1 MQGVN
6 NINELRNLSLRLI
19 DDIIGEKYKLVGGSE
34 ETEHRVLDHINKQIA
49 NVVNMTNMELK
60 YAKEQNGKV
69 KFLEYESK

>member
-19 DDIIGEKYKLVGGSE
+19 DDIIGEKYKLVGEKE
-34 ETEHRVLDHINKQIA
+34 ELKVEVLKQINNQVI
-49 NVVNMTNMELK
+49 NVINITSLELK
-60 YAKEQNGKV
+60 YAKDNNGKI

>member
-19 DDIIGEKYKLVGGSE
+19 DDIIGEKYKLIGDKD
-34 ETEHRVLDHINKQIA
+34 ETEVEVLKHINSQIK
-49 NVVNMTNMELK
+49 NVIDITRIELQ
-60 YAKEQNGKV
+60 YAKGENGKV

>member
-19 DDIIGEKYKLVGGSE
+19 DDIIGEKYKLVGNKD
-34 ETEHRVLDHINKQIA
+34 ETEVEVLKQINSQIK
-49 NVVNMTNMELK
+49 NVIDITRIELQ
-60 YAKEQNGKV
+60 YAKGENGKV

>member
-19 DDIIGEKYKLVGGSE
+19 DDIIGEKYKLVGDKE
-34 ETEHRVLDHINKQIA
+34 ETEVEVLKQINSQIK
-49 NVVNMTNMELK
+49 NVIDITRIELQ
-60 YAKEQNGKV
+60 YAKGENSKV

>member
-19 DDIIGEKYKLVGGSE
+19 DDIIGEKYKLIGDKE
-34 ETEHRVLDHINKQIA
+34 ETEVEVLKQINSQIK
-49 NVVNMTNMELK
+49 NVIDITRIELQYTK
-60 YAKEQNGKV
+60 GENKKV

>member
-19 DDIIGEKYKLVGGSE
+19 DDIIGEKYKLVGE
-34 ETEHRVLDHINKQIA
+34 KVELEVELLKQI
-49 NVVNMTNMELK
+49 NNQVVNVINITKLELS
-60 YAKEQNGKV
+60 YAKENNSKV

>member
-19 DDIIGEKYKLVGGSE
+19 DDIIGEKIKVAGRDSE
-34 ETEHRVLDHINKQIA
+34 QAVLNHVNKQIS
-49 NVVNMTNMELK
+49 NVINITKLEFQ
-60 YAKEQNGKV
+60 YAKENNRKI

>member
-19 DDIIGEKYKLVGGSE
+19 DDIIGEKYKLIGDKD
-34 ETEHRVLDHINKQIA
+34 ETEVEVLKQINSQIK
-49 NVVNMTNMELK
+49 NVIDITRIELQ
-60 YAKEQNGKV
+60 YAKGENGKV

>member
-19 DDIIGEKYKLVGGSE
+19 DDIIGEKIKVAGRDSE
-34 ETEHRVLDHINKQIA
+34 QAVLNHVNKQIS
-49 NVVNMTNMELK
+49 NVINITKLEFQ
-60 YAKEQNGKV
+60 YARENNRKI

>member
-19 DDIIGEKYKLVGGSE
+19 DDISGEKYKLVGDSE

-60 YAKEQNGKV
+60 YAKENNGKV

>member
-19 DDIIGEKYKLVGGSE
+19 DDIIGEKYKLVGEKE
-34 ETEHRVLDHINKQIA
+34 ELEVEVLKQINNQVI
-49 NVVNMTNMELK
+49 NVINITSLELK
-60 YAKEQNGKV
+60 YAKDNNGKI

>member
-19 DDIIGEKYKLVGGSE
+19 DDIIGEKLKVTGKDSE
-34 ETEHRVLDHINKQIA
+34 QAILNHVNKQIT
-49 NVVNMTNMELK
+49 NVLNITKLELQYVK
-60 YAKEQNGKV
+60 DKNGKV

>member
-19 DDIIGEKYKLVGGSE
+19 DDIIGEKIKVAGRDSE
-34 ETEHRVLDHINKQIA
+34 QAVLNHVNKQIS
-49 NVVNMTNMELK
+49 NVINITKLEFQ
-60 YAKEQNGKV
+60 YARENNRKV

>member
-19 DDIIGEKYKLVGGSE
+19 DDIIGEKMKVVGRDSE
-34 ETEHRVLDHINKQIA
+34 QQILNHVNKQIN
-49 NVVNMTNMELK
+49 NVLNITKLELS
-60 YAKEQNGKV
+60 YAKDRNGKV

>member
-19 DDIIGEKYKLVGGSE
+19 DDIIGEKMKVAGRDSE
-34 ETEHRVLDHINKQIA
+34 QQVLNHVNKQIN
-49 NVVNMTNMELK
+49 NVLNITKLELS
-60 YAKEQNGKV
+60 YAKDRNGKV

>member
-19 DDIIGEKYKLVGGSE
+19 DDIIGEKYKLIGDKD
-34 ETEHRVLDHINKQIA
+34 ETEVEVLKQINIQIK
-49 NVVNMTNMELK
+49 NVIDITRIELQ
-60 YAKEQNGKV
+60 YAKGENGKV

>member
-19 DDIIGEKYKLVGGSE
+19 DDIIGEKYKLIGNKG
-34 ETEHRVLDHINKQIA
+34 ETEVEVLKQINSQIK
-49 NVVNMTNMELK
+49 NVIDITRIELQ
-60 YAKEQNGKV
+60 YAKGENGKV